1 MRAPFLALLTVLAVN
16 AAIDLYIYMQASRR
30 CHSKTWGRVQLY
42 SAIFLMAAM
51 AVEICL
57 PARSGGDR
65 QLLFKMWLLFAYLS
79 IYLPKYIAVLFD
91 WLASIPRLWRCR
103 RIKTLTRLGIGAA
116 AVTCAAMWWGAL
128 ANRFN
133 MEVKH
138 VSVVIPSL
146 PQSMEGTTIVQ
157 FSDLH
162 TGTYGNDTTYVS
174 RLVDAINSLE
184 ADAIVFT
191 GDIVNRRSEEVIP
204 FLPVLSRLHAPMG
217 VYAILGN
224 HDYGDYQN
232 WESPADK
239 KANMET
245 LYNAYA
251 RTGIRL
257 LRNETAW
264 LRNHANDPIA
274 LIGVENIGDPPFKTY
289 GSLRTAYPTP
299 HDSIPKILLSHN
311 PQHWVDSISGNPG
324 MNIPLTLSGHTH
336 AMQIEVSGIS
346 PASLRYSTWGG
357 LYADN
362 DSSHKLYVNI
372 GAGTVGLPMR
382 LGATPEITLITL
394 HKPSENL
401 GEP

>member
-16 AAIDLYIYMQASRR
+16 VVIDLYIYVQASRR
-30 CHSKTWGRVQLY
+30 CHNKSWGRVQLY

-57 PARSGGDR
+57 PARRGGEL
-65 QLLFKMWLLFAYLS
+65 QLLCKMWLLFAYLS

-91 WLASIPRLWRCR
+91 WLASIPRLWRGR
-103 RIKTLTRLGIGAA
+103 RIKILTKLGTAA
-116 AVTCAAMWWGAL
+116 AIVTCAAMWWGAL
-128 ANRFN
+128 VNRFN
-133 MEVKH
+133 IQVKNIDVEV
-138 VSVVIPSL
+138 PAL
-146 PQSMEGTTIVQ
+146 PHSMDGTTIVQ

-174 RLVDAINSLE
+174 RLVDAINALD

-191 GDIVNRRSEEVIP
+191 GDIVNRRSEEILP
-204 FLPVLSRLHAPMG
+204 FLPALSRLQAPMG

-232 WESPADK
+232 WQSPADK
-239 KANMET
+239 EANMDA
-245 LYNAYA
+245 LYNAYDS
-251 RTGIRL
+251 TGIRL
-257 LRNETAW
+257 LRNETVW
-264 LRNHANDPIA
+264 LRNSGNDSIA

-299 HDSIPKILLSHN
+299 QDSVPKILLSHN
-311 PQHWVDSISGNPG
+311 PQHWADSISGKPG
-324 MNIPLTLSGHTH
+324 INIPLTLSGHTH

-346 PASLRYSTWGG
+346 PASMRYPTWGG

-362 DSSHKLYVNI
+362 DGSHKLYVNI

-394 HKPSENL
+394 RKTLENHD
-401 GEP
+401 